1 MFDLRK
7 RPWRRLSRVTTG
19 VVSLAVVTTSM
30 VALAAAGSA
39 TASPRVGAAP
49 DAARVQAVGSASL
62 SAASGSAAS
71 LLKQAKYTSS
81 IKGTDAKGRKVTGR
95 FLPRRAFVN
104 SQGRMVVVGHVI
116 ARIHRSNGTSFVRQA
131 SGVRLPVKSTV
142 PASKAPAA
150 QRAAAATG
158 CQVLNLV
165 LGPLDLN
172 LLGLVVHL
180 DTVHLNIT
188 AVPGAGNLLGNL
200 LCAVAGLLDGTPL
213 SGLLTQLSGLLTSIF
228 AILRA

>member
-1 MFDLRK
+1 MSVLTN
-7 RPWRRLSRVTTG
+7 RPWRRLGRATAG

-39 TASPRVGAAP
+39 DAAPRATARP
-49 DAARVQAVGSASL
+49 DAAQVQAVRSAAL
-62 SAASGSAAS
+62 SAASI
-71 LLKQAKYTSS
+71 LDQATYTSS
-81 IKGTDAKGRKVTGR
+81 ITGQTADGRTVTGR
-95 FLPRRAFVN
+95 FVPGKAFVDAGKMFV
-104 SQGRMVVVGHVI
+104 QGHVFT
-116 ARIHRSNGTSFVRQA
+116 RIHNRNGTSVVRDKT
-131 SGVRLPVKSTV
+131 GVQLPVISTD
-142 PASKAPAA
+142 PASNAAA
-150 QRAAAATG
+150 QRAAAVN

-165 LGPLDLN
+165 LGPLNLN

-213 SGLLTQLSGLLTSIF
+213 SGLLDQLSGLLSSIF

>member
-7 RPWRRLSRVTTG
+7 SPWRRFNRATTG

-39 TASPRVGAAP
+39 HAAPRPAAAP
-49 DAARVQAVGSASL
+49 DAARVQAVRSAVP
-62 SAASGSAAS
+62 SATS
-71 LLKQAKYTSS
+71 LLNQARYTSRVS
-81 IKGTDAKGRKVTGR
+81 GTDAKGRKVTGR
-95 FLPRRAFVN
+95 FVPRRAFVN
-104 SQGRMVVVGHVI
+104 SAGKMIVQGHLF
-116 ARIHRSNGTSFVRQA
+116 ARIHRANGTSFVRDQT
-131 SGVRLPVKSTV
+131 GVRLPVISTTPPSSA
-142 PASKAPAA
+142 PAS
-150 QRAAAATG
+150 RAAAAAS
-158 CQVLNLV
+158 CQILNLV

-200 LCAVAGLLDGTPL
+200 LCAVAGLLDATPL
-213 SGLLTQLSGLLTSIF
+213 SGLLGQLSTLLTSIF